1 MPAIPP
7 LPQRLSDGVVAL
19 RFTTERDIPE
29 ILIAYQE
36 DPLLHVRM
44 SHQRPPSGAEL
55 GRALEQA
62 EPERQTGTRASLTI
76 IQPPD
81 QDCRGLVSVHTI
93 EWQQGRA
100 ELGVWVAPRH
110 RGRGIA
116 RRALGLTAAWLFEAG
131 RLERLEL
138 FTDTDNAA
146 MLCAGA
152 AAGFVQEGVLRA
164 YRPGPDGRRDMVA
177 MSLLPGD
184 RESPSDPPVREAAHM
199 REQAR

>member
-7 LPQRLSDGVVAL
+7 LGQPLSDSVVAL

-44 SHQRPPSGAEL
+44 SHLRPPSGAEL

-62 EPERQTGTRASLTI
+62 QREREAGTRVSLTI
-76 IQPPD
+76 VQPPD
-81 QDCRGLVSVHTI
+81 DDCRGLVSVHTI
-93 EWQQGRA
+93 DWQQGRA
-100 ELGVWVAPRH
+100 ELGVWVTPRH

-116 RRALGLTAAWLFEAG
+116 RRALRLTAAWLFEAG
-131 RLERLEL
+131 QLERLEL

-146 MLCAGA
+146 MSRAGA

-177 MSLLPGD
+177 MSLLGQD
-184 RESPSDPPVREAAHM
+184 AS
-199 REQAR
+199 